1 MKRKYIN
8 INKKI
13 ISILL
18 FLSCAILLHAQDKP
32 LTAEQKVADFEYLY
46 QVLNEN
52 YPFFGVAQRQHGIDW
67 LSKKE
72 EYKAQI
78 KSAKTDS
85 VFIFTLKSVLNELGS
100 GHVNFH
106 CTRWANEGYSK
117 LYHEVAEKDANYKKW
132 AEMFDNPKTRTK
144 YWAPILE
151 KGESNAETNNETSPQ
166 KPNYSDT
173 VIADGKIAIMTIR
186 SFGHFRIKPDKK
198 KIDALFDKISDCEA
212 LIINIHDNGGGD
224 HDYWKNNIVSRLIHM
239 PVVYGMYPVIKD
251 GKMNRYFYA
260 DFFNKG
266 QPLQKNSRL
275 PNIPEELLA
284 EKYYVHDDRDTI
296 YPDNPVTFHGKIYLL
311 VSKSVFSASENFAQ
325 FCKTTGWATV
335 AGEQTDGDGI
345 DSDPIITLSPES
357 GILVCYPAL
366 VELNH
371 NGSLNFEE
379 RTMPDISIDGLNT
392 NERLDNLIKII
403 LQN

>member
-1 MKRKYIN
+1 MKNRY

-18 FLSCAILLHAQDKP
+18 FLFCGILLHAQDKL
-32 LTAEQKVADFEYLY
+32 LTDEQKVADFEYLY
-46 QVLNEN
+46 QVLSEN

-72 EYKAQI
+72 EYTARI
-78 KSAKTDS
+78 KSTKTDS
-85 VFIFTLKSVLNELGS
+85 AFIFTLKSVLDELGC
-100 GHVNFH
+100 GHVHFN
-106 CTRWANEGYSK
+106 CTRWADDGYSK
-117 LYHEVAEKDANYKKW
+117 LYHEAAEKDANYKKW

-151 KGESNAETNNETSPQ
+151 KGESNAEENNESSPQ

-186 SFGHFRIKPDKK
+186 TFSYFRIKSDKE
-198 KIDALFDKISDCEA
+198 KIDELFDKISDCEA
-212 LIINIHDNGGGD
+212 LIINIHDNSGGD
-224 HDYWKNNIVSRLIHM
+224 HAYWQNNIVSRLIHE
-239 PVVYGMYPVIKD
+239 PVTYDMYPVIKD
-251 GKMNRYFYA
+251 GEINRYFYS

-266 QPLQKNSRL
+266 QLLQKDNRL
-275 PNIPEELLA
+275 PNIPEELLT
-284 EKYYVHDDRDTI
+284 EKYYVLDDRDTI
-296 YPDNPVTFHGKIYLL
+296 YTDNPVTFHGKIYLL

-335 AGEQTDGDGI
+335 AGEQTGGDGI
-345 DSDPIITLSPES
+345 GGDPIIVLLPES

-366 VELNH
+366 VGLNH

-379 RTMPDISIDGLNT
+379 RTVPDMPIDGHNAD
-392 NERLDNLIKII
+392 ERLDNLIKAI